1 MKHGD
6 LLTVVMPG
14 AFGQTRP
21 ARVVP
26 SDPFRETATATILH
40 LPGTL
45 LEAPLIRLQIDPP
58 PENERR
64 HRSHIRID
72 KPMTVKQD
80 KPGTPFGRIDREA
93 ARAVNRATALFPG
106 GA

>member
-6 LLTVVMPG
+6 LLTVAMPG
-14 AFGQTRP
+14 DFGKTRP
-21 ARVVP
+21 AGVVP
-26 SDPFRETATATILH
+26 SDPFRETATATVLRRA
-40 LPGTL
+40 GTR
-45 LEAPLIRLQIDPP
+45 LEAPPIRLQIDPT
-58 PENERR
+58 PENRR
-64 HRSHIRID
+64 RRRSQIRID

-93 ARAVNRATALFPG
+93 ARAVHHATALFPG